1 MTGPSPDSNTPP
13 STPPGGGASRAGAPP
28 DGPKREA
35 SPTNRLRNRLV
46 SRGWNLWYVML
57 GVWMLFLVGQFWYGS
72 TQVAA
77 IPYSRFLEYQQNG
90 RVSDLVVGSDQITGR
105 IVEPEEGQPERFR
118 TVRVDPELADRLAKD
133 GLEFTGAAENTWL
146 SRALAWV
153 LPIAFILMI
162 WMFLQRR
169 LGQAGGLGGGLM
181 SVGKSKAK
189 IYAEEDVKVS
199 FDDVAGV
206 DEAKEELKEIIGFLR
221 EPERYG
227 RLGARLPKGILLVG
241 PPGTGK
247 TLLARA
253 VAGEAGVP
261 FFSISGSEFVEMFV
275 GVGAARVRDL
285 FEQARGRAPCIIFID
300 ELDAMGRARG
310 MGPMAGGHDEKEQTL
325 NQLLSELDGFDP
337 SQGVVLLAATN
348 RPEILDAALLRAGR
362 FDRQIL
368 VDRPDKQARV
378 EILQLHLR
386 KLNLAPDAKPEPIA
400 ALTPGFT
407 GADLA
412 NLVNEAAI
420 LATRNNATHVSM
432 DDFNL
437 AIERIVAGLEK
448 KNRLLNTQER
458 KVTAYHEMGHAL
470 VARALPGS
478 DPVHKVSII
487 PRGIGALGYTIQRPT
502 EDRFLMSSGELKDKM
517 TVLLGG
523 RAAESIVFGETST
536 GAADDLAKATNIA
549 RSMVTRY
556 GMDDNLGMVSLES
569 ERSTFLQMPGEYLAT
584 RRDFSEQ
591 TAREV
596 DCAVRDLVTQAFER
610 AVGILEAHRDALAE
624 SAERLLEKETL
635 RGDELPVLIAEP
647 GVQISAADPSQEAL
661 NEPAESRR
669 EAAER
674 QAMERADDE
683 GMTVRRR

>member
-1 MTGPSPDSNTPP
+1 
-13 STPPGGGASRAGAPP
+13 
-28 DGPKREA
+28 
-35 SPTNRLRNRLV
+35 
-46 SRGWNLWYVML
+46 
-57 GVWMLFLVGQFWYGS
+57 MLFLLGQFWYES
-72 TQVAA
+72 TQVAP
-77 IPYSRFLEYQQNG
+77 IPYSRFLQYQREG
-90 RVSDLVVGSDQITGR
+90 RVSDLAIGSDQITGR
-105 IVEPEEGQPERFR
+105 IVKPEEGQPERFR
-118 TVRVDPELADRLAKD
+118 TVRVDPELAERLTEGD
-133 GLEFTGAAENTWL
+133 LEFSGTVENTWL
-146 SRALAWV
+146 SRALAWI
-153 LPIAFILMI
+153 LPISLILVI

-181 SVGKSKAK
+181 SVGKSRAK
-189 IYAEEDVKVS
+189 IYAEEEVKVS
-199 FDDVAGV
+199 FEDVAGV

-221 EPERYG
+221 DPERYG

-310 MGPMAGGHDEKEQTL
+310 IGPMAGGHDEKEQTL

-378 EILQLHLR
+378 EILQVHLR
-386 KLNLAPDAKPEPIA
+386 KLNLAPEVKPDPIA

-420 LATRNNATHVSM
+420 LATRHDATHVSM

-448 KNRLLNTQER
+448 KNRLLNEHER
-458 KVTAYHEMGHAL
+458 KVTAFHEMGHAL
-470 VARALPGS
+470 VARAIPGS

-523 RAAESIVFGETST
+523 RAAESIVFGEIST

-556 GMDDNLGMVSLES
+556 GMDDKLGMVSLES

-596 DCAVRDLVTQAFER
+596 DCAVRDLITQAFDR

-624 SAERLLEKETL
+624 SAARLLEKETL
-635 RGDELPVLIAEP
+635 SGDELPMLIGEP
-647 GVQISAADPSQEAL
+647 TPQ
-661 NEPAESRR
+661 
-669 EAAER
+669 
-674 QAMERADDE
+674 
-683 GMTVRRR
+683 